1 MQEYGL
7 IGYPLSHSFSPRYFH
22 EKFIQEQ
29 LDARYNSFSIA
40 SITELQKLIE
50 ESKNLKGLNVTIP
63 YKSSVIPFLKKT
75 SKAAKK
81 IGAVNCIKIVKGEL
95 YGFNTDYIGFA
106 ESLKPLLRN
115 DINKA
120 LVLGTG
126 GSSKAVCYAL
136 SELGIAY
143 QLVSSSAKGNMSYED
158 IDAKTMQEHLLI
170 VNTTPLGMYPNTN
183 ECPNIPYS
191 FLTKA
196 HLLFDLVYNPEET
209 LFIQNGLRQNTSV
222 KNGLEMLHLQAE
234 ESWAIWNDT
243 TSIEDTISTR

>member
-7 IGYPLSHSFSPRYFH
+7 IGYPLSHSFSPGYFH
-22 EKFIQEQ
+22 EKFTQEQ
-29 LDARYNSFSIA
+29 LNARYNSFPIA
-40 SITELQKLIE
+40 SISALEKLIKE
-50 ESKNLKGLNVTIP
+50 TENLKGLNVTIP
-63 YKSSVIPFLKKT
+63 YKSSVIPFLKKIST
-75 SKAAKK
+75 SAKN
-81 IGAVNCIKIVKGEL
+81 IGAVNCIKIVNGEL

-106 ESLKPLLRN
+106 ESLKPLLRK

-143 QLVSSSAKGNMSYED
+143 QLVSASGKANLSYEG
-158 IDAKTMQEHLLI
+158 IDAKTIQEHLLI
-170 VNTTPLGMYPNTN
+170 VNTTPLGMHPKTN

-191 FLTKA
+191 FLTKE
-196 HLLFDLVYNPEET
+196 HLLFDLIYNPEET
-209 LFIQNGLRQNTSV
+209 MFLQKGKARNALV

-234 ESWAIWNDT
+234 KSWAIWNDQEA
-243 TSIEDTISTR
+243 IKDTISTK